1 MKENEKNE
9 IEMMEQQQQEQEG
22 VFAINI
28 NCTHLLLIHFNSE
41 TVALI
46 TKK

>member
-9 IEMMEQQQQEQEG
+9 IEMMEQQQEQEG